1 MKTCVINMFNLKIR
15 HLQRL
20 MMFFVFLTFTISAFA
35 ENNNWNG
42 NATVTV
48 KKTGNGTIYIDD
60 TKIETAQKDI
70 KQDKASATF
79 KLKAAPD
86 ENNVFL
92 GWSDSENGE
101 ISNTDNPR
109 EVTLNGTKESPEPS
123 ATYYAKFVSTNITLK
138 CDQIGY
144 TFAKLSWNAIDNADS
159 YDLYDGSTLIGRYT
173 TPSAT
178 IETLNYG
185 STHKYTV
192 KSVIGSTISN
202 PSNTVEITTTS
213 YPQVQNV
220 HFSNV
225 KQNQVT
231 VNWDPVTISP
241 ANHSL
246 VRYHV
251 HFYKIAATAE
261 GTFIKAITTTET
273 SYTFDGLTDN
283 TQYTA
288 YVDVE
293 YQYTLNGETKN
304 VHESRWSSAA
314 ITTAS
319 FIPTTAFD
327 GVELYKGEWH
337 RVMVNS
343 TKNIT
348 DATYTFP
355 LDYPCE
361 NLSYEAWLSGSANI
375 SHTISVDATGESVNL
390 ADQDWQSNN
399 RYTSTKTI
407 KTNTKQIIFTGN
419 QGATG
424 NKTIYLDNIYAKI
437 TPHISFN
444 IPDTNNLGQVEI
456 GSTAKL
462 DIDFKSFLT
471 KGNLVVTTN
480 DNQFLIDGTLE
491 SKTLTTGSNVLEKI
505 GENNRNFNVVFA
517 PKSIGT
523 HTATITI
530 TDGTSTET
538 ITITGECIQKTPT
551 ITWVANKQLVYG
563 TNLANAASSDCGTA
577 ITYTSDNKEIID
589 IVNNELVPVGIGFAN
604 ITATTTGN
612 DTYKSISSTE
622 QFEVTNK
629 TLQEVVWDQ
638 IFYNLKIGGANVPL
652 PLDAYTIN
660 SETKE
665 RNNLPITYSVEN
677 SNVVAIENGN
687 LVIKGIGQTSI
698 TATQAGN
705 DEYAA
710 ISRTMIVIVRENY
723 DDCSGEYAVIDANEY
738 ATGDATWG
746 GFNWVSIEKTFT
758 LSTVGD
764 KLSFVANASA
774 GGTATG
780 DGIRVTDQDGN
791 VIYSKGAANI
801 SGANNLQLARTVKS
815 LKFYVNANFRISLSN
830 ILVTPAIYL
839 EKKSETIT
847 FPATESGKTGNT
859 SINFDWANKPD
870 YILARVID
878 DAAGVFAITDNTN
891 LFGGSCGDYGTSTV
905 KLNFKP
911 TTPGTYTA
919 NLALYVGESTEAD
932 LIVPI
937 TATAIRTPQFITWTQ
952 DLAALNPTQGN
963 SYDLSASASSG
974 LAVTF
979 SSSNENV
986 ARIEGGKLVV
996 VGAGSATITA
1006 TQAGNE
1012 NFEAATP
1019 IEKSISVAKLNQSI
1033 TWNQEFNQY
1042 LTVGE
1047 TYQLAATASSGL
1059 DVTYTSSDEN
1069 VAHISG
1075 NNVIIRAIGNATIS
1089 ATQNGNANYN
1099 AASVITKTIT
1109 AKNVKITENELPSKY
1124 YETETYGS
1132 ITRTITRSHTELAD
1146 WLWISSPFDAT
1157 VSVKFGDIE
1166 IPLTWKGN
1174 PAPEACYLLKEYD
1187 AAARATGAN
1196 KPWVDVQTSA
1206 GNPTIYA
1213 GKGYI
1218 LGVDPRSYEGDFTI
1232 TFTSVN
1238 SENTSNNQGYSTE
1251 INNCTSEYPTLA
1263 NNHVVGTGLFETPSG
1278 LNFSNN
1284 EYSTVFFAVR
1294 AEAGSESYYNY
1305 YDNDFSVLSPYK
1317 SFFMQYGGEYTF
1329 KTSAAR
1335 QNAPAAIANNNTT
1348 ERYQLNINSDNYN
1361 DKTVIF
1367 MAENGTEGYT
1377 AGQDFFYMTKTA
1389 DGGTIGY
1396 QFYSIDGEEPLSYN
1410 HRKNENQV
1418 IQLGGRVKKAGE
1430 YTISLEGENI
1440 NAQSVMLVDTLTGET
1455 VDLLIDNYTFTTE
1468 KGSIDKRFI
1477 LTFTFAPQTTVDIF
1491 TPTANQIIVFG
1502 NAQNCTIDN
1511 LVIGETIMIFDAMGR
1526 MIYNKTA
1533 NSETINIALPTGTYI
1548 VRNAN
1553 NWAKFAIK

>member
-1 MKTCVINMFNLKIR
+1 MKRFNLLSIFTLFITLLCTQNIVAATTERTANIVTGTSLTYPNNTQNINVYSDDLKITLEYPVNKISFDFQTNKVLGQYCR
-15 HLQRL
+15 GNIIVKDNNNNQIYKGAVKNGSGSGNISTSAEYVI
-20 MMFFVFLTFTISAFA
+20 FQENYQFGDAATTINIKNVTFTIA
-35 ENNNWNG
+35 
-42 NATVTV
+42 
-48 KKTGNGTIYIDD
+48 
-60 TKIETAQKDI
+60 
-70 KQDKASATF
+70 
-79 KLKAAPD
+79 
-86 ENNVFL
+86 
-92 GWSDSENGE
+92 
-101 ISNTDNPR
+101 
-109 EVTLNGTKESPEPS
+109 
-123 ATYYAKFVSTNITLK
+123 
-138 CDQIGY
+138 
-144 TFAKLSWNAIDNADS
+144 
-159 YDLYDGSTLIGRYT
+159 
-173 TPSAT
+173 
-178 IETLNYG
+178 
-185 STHKYTV
+185 
-192 KSVIGSTISN
+192 
-202 PSNTVEITTTS
+202 
-213 YPQVQNV
+213 
-220 HFSNV
+220 
-225 KQNQVT
+225 
-231 VNWDPVTISP
+231 
-241 ANHSL
+241 
-246 VRYHV
+246 
-251 HFYKIAATAE
+251 
-261 GTFIKAITTTET
+261 
-273 SYTFDGLTDN
+273 
-283 TQYTA
+283 
-288 YVDVE
+288 
-293 YQYTLNGETKN
+293 
-304 VHESRWSSAA
+304 
-314 ITTAS
+314 
-319 FIPTTAFD
+319 
-327 GVELYKGEWH
+327 
-337 RVMVNS
+337 
-343 TKNIT
+343 
-348 DATYTFP
+348 
-355 LDYPCE
+355 
-361 NLSYEAWLSGSANI
+361 
-375 SHTISVDATGESVNL
+375 
-390 ADQDWQSNN
+390 
-399 RYTSTKTI
+399 
-407 KTNTKQIIFTGN
+407 
-419 QGATG
+419 
-424 NKTIYLDNIYAKI
+424 
-437 TPHISFN
+437 PHIRLN
-444 IPDTNNLGQVEI
+444 TPEDNNLGQVEI
-456 GSTAKL
+456 GSTEKL
-462 DIDFKSFLT
+462 DVDFKSFLT
-471 KGNLVVTTN
+471 NGNLTVTTN
-480 DNQFLIDGTLE
+480 NPNFYINGTE
-491 SKTLTTGSNVLEKI
+491 TQITLCGANVLEKT
-505 GENNRNFNVVFA
+505 GENIHNFNVVFA

-577 ITYTSDNKEIID
+577 ITYTSDNEEIID

-638 IFYNLKIGGANVPL
+638 IFYNLKIGEANVPL

-665 RNNLPITYSVEN
+665 RNDLPITYSVEN

-723 DDCSGEYAVIDANEY
+723 DNCSGEYAFIDTQVYSEKYND
-738 ATGDATWG
+738 TDR
-746 GFNWVSIEKTFT
+746 SIEKTFEWNNKLGAT
-758 LSTVGD
+758 LIFNAEGD
-764 KLSFVANASA
+764 VASVEARDNTNNKIINLTSSNNTYTGNIERNTRSITIKVKGTFVILVWD
-774 GGTATG
+774 THT
-780 DGIRVTDQDGN
+780 
-791 VIYSKGAANI
+791 
-801 SGANNLQLARTVKS
+801 
-815 LKFYVNANFRISLSN
+815 ISLSN

-839 EKKSETIT
+839 EKKNETIT

-859 SINFDWANKPD
+859 SINFDWANQPD
-870 YILARVID
+870 YISARVID

-919 NLALYVGESTEAD
+919 NLALYVGASTEAD

-937 TATAIRTPQFITWTQ
+937 TATAIRTPQFISWTQ

-1006 TQAGNE
+1006 TQTGNE

-1042 LTVGE
+1042 LTVDE

-1075 NNVIIRAIGNATIS
+1075 NNVIIRAVGNATIS

-1146 WLWISSPFDAT
+1146 WLWISSPFNAT
-1157 VSVKFGDIE
+1157 VSVKFGDID

-1238 SENTSNNQGYSTE
+1238 SENASNNQGYSTE
-1251 INNCTSEYPTLA
+1251 INNYTSEYPTLA

-1278 LNFSNN
+1278 LDFSNN

>member
-20 MMFFVFLTFTISAFA
+20 MMFFVFLIFTVSAFA

-42 NATVTV
+42 TASVTV

-60 TKIETAQKDI
+60 TKTETAQKDI
-70 KQDKASATF
+70 NQDKASATF

-92 GWSDSENGE
+92 GWSDSENGA

-109 EVTLNGTKESPEPS
+109 EVTLNGTENSTNPS

-273 SYTFDGLTDN
+273 SYTFTGLTDN

-327 GVELYKGEWH
+327 GEELYKGEWH

-355 LDYPCE
+355 LNYPCE

-505 GENNRNFNVVFA
+505 GENNHNFNVVFA

-538 ITITGECIQKTPT
+538 ITITGECTKKTPT

-563 TNLANAASSDCGTA
+563 TNLANAASSNCGTA

-612 DTYKSISSTE
+612 DTYESISSTT

-629 TLQEVVWDQ
+629 TLQEIVWNQ

-652 PLDAYTIN
+652 EAYTIN

-665 RNNLPITYSVEN
+665 RNNLPIIYSVEN

-687 LVIKGIGQTSI
+687 LVIKSIGQTSI

-746 GFNWVSIEKTFT
+746 GFNRVSIEKTFT

-774 GGTATG
+774 GGAATG

-791 VIYSKGAANI
+791 VIYSKGANNI
-801 SGANNLQLARTVKS
+801 GGTNNLQLARTVKS

-878 DAAGVFAITDNTN
+878 DTAGVFAITDNTN

-937 TATAIRTPQFITWTQ
+937 TATAIKTPQFITWTQ

-1075 NNVIIRAIGNATIS
+1075 NNVIIRAVGNATIS

-1124 YETETYGS
+1124 YETESYGS

-1238 SENTSNNQGYSTE
+1238 SENASNNQGYSTK
-1251 INNCTSEYPTLA
+1251 INNYTSEYPTLA

-1278 LNFSNN
+1278 LDFSNN

-1418 IQLGGRVKKAGE
+1418 VQLGGRVKKAGE

>member
-1 MKTCVINMFNLKIR
+1 MKKFNLLSILVLLFSLLNVQSVVAAENGSGPIQEGTTWYTTTYTSEFQLRDRWSTAHNLYINIPYPSNYVSFQAKVQWSATDR
-15 HLQRL
+15 
-20 MMFFVFLTFTISAFA
+20 TISLD
-35 ENNNWNG
+35 EYISSWN
-42 NATVTV
+42 
-48 KKTGNGTIYIDD
+48 
-60 TKIETAQKDI
+60 TKYTTQKLSDSWSDHN
-70 KQDKASATF
+70 DKSISTSATQIAF
-79 KLKAAPD
+79 K
-86 ENNVFL
+86 
-92 GWSDSENGE
+92 SNG
-101 ISNTDNPR
+101 
-109 EVTLNGTKESPEPS
+109 GTERH
-123 ATYYAKFVSTNITLK
+123 YIRNIK
-138 CDQIGY
+138 
-144 TFAKLSWNAIDNADS
+144 
-159 YDLYDGSTLIGRYT
+159 
-173 TPSAT
+173 
-178 IETLNYG
+178 
-185 STHKYTV
+185 
-192 KSVIGSTISN
+192 
-202 PSNTVEITTTS
+202 
-213 YPQVQNV
+213 
-220 HFSNV
+220 
-225 KQNQVT
+225 
-231 VNWDPVTISP
+231 
-241 ANHSL
+241 
-246 VRYHV
+246 VRM
-251 HFYKIAATAE
+251 A
-261 GTFIKAITTTET
+261 
-273 SYTFDGLTDN
+273 
-283 TQYTA
+283 
-288 YVDVE
+288 
-293 YQYTLNGETKN
+293 
-304 VHESRWSSAA
+304 
-314 ITTAS
+314 
-319 FIPTTAFD
+319 
-327 GVELYKGEWH
+327 
-337 RVMVNS
+337 
-343 TKNIT
+343 
-348 DATYTFP
+348 
-355 LDYPCE
+355 
-361 NLSYEAWLSGSANI
+361 
-375 SHTISVDATGESVNL
+375 
-390 ADQDWQSNN
+390 
-399 RYTSTKTI
+399 
-407 KTNTKQIIFTGN
+407 
-419 QGATG
+419 
-424 NKTIYLDNIYAKI
+424 
-437 TPHISFN
+437 PHIRLN
-444 IPDTNNLGQVEI
+444 IPKDNNLGPVEI
-456 GSTAKL
+456 GSTEKL
-462 DIDFKSFLT
+462 DVDFKSFLT

-480 DNQFLIDGTLE
+480 DNQFLIDSTLE

-505 GENNRNFNVVFA
+505 GENNHNFNVVFA

-538 ITITGECIQKTPT
+538 ITITGECIKKTPT

-604 ITATTTGN
+604 ITATTAEN
-612 DTYKSISSTE
+612 DTYKSISSTI

-638 IFYNLKIGGANVPL
+638 IFYNLKIGGANV

-723 DDCSGEYAVIDANEY
+723 DNCSGEYAFIDTQVYSEKYND
-738 ATGDATWG
+738 TDR
-746 GFNWVSIEKTFT
+746 SIEKTFEWNNKLGAT
-758 LSTVGD
+758 LIFNAEGD
-764 KLSFVANASA
+764 VASVEARDNTNNKIINLTSSNNTYTGNIERNTRSITIKVKGTFVIWVWD
-774 GGTATG
+774 THT
-780 DGIRVTDQDGN
+780 
-791 VIYSKGAANI
+791 
-801 SGANNLQLARTVKS
+801 
-815 LKFYVNANFRISLSN
+815 ISLSN

-952 DLAALNPTQGN
+952 DLATLNPTQGN

-1012 NFEAATP
+1012 NFAAATP

-1047 TYQLAATASSGL
+1047 TYQLTATASSGL

-1075 NNVIIRAIGNATIS
+1075 NNVIIRAVGNATIS
-1089 ATQNGNANYN
+1089 AIQNGNANYN

-1146 WLWISSPFDAT
+1146 WLWISSPFNAT
-1157 VSVKFGDIE
+1157 VSVKFGDID

-1238 SENTSNNQGYSTE
+1238 SENASNNQGYSTE
-1251 INNCTSEYPTLA
+1251 INNYTSEYPTLA

-1278 LNFSNN
+1278 LDFSNN

-1335 QNAPAAIANNNTT
+1335 QNAPAVIANNNTT

-1418 IQLGGRVKKAGE
+1418 VQLGGRVKKAGE

-1491 TPTANQIIVFG
+1491 TPTANQIFVFG

-1511 LVIGETIMIFDAMGR
+1511 LVICETIMIFDAMGR

>member
-1 MKTCVINMFNLKIR
+1 MKKFNL
-15 HLQRL
+15 LS
-20 MMFFVFLTFTISAFA
+20 VFTLFITLLCTQNIVAAIDGNGVSQEGTTYYTTTAYINDKYEVQDGGSSKHNLEINLPYPSNYISFQACAQNASAGTRTISIDQ
-35 ENNNWNG
+35 NISSWSS
-42 NATVTV
+42 
-48 KKTGNGTIYIDD
+48 TG
-60 TKIETAQKDI
+60 
-70 KQDKASATF
+70 
-79 KLKAAPD
+79 
-86 ENNVFL
+86 
-92 GWSDSENGE
+92 
-101 ISNTDNPR
+101 
-109 EVTLNGTKESPEPS
+109 
-123 ATYYAKFVSTNITLK
+123 
-138 CDQIGY
+138 
-144 TFAKLSWNAIDNADS
+144 
-159 YDLYDGSTLIGRYT
+159 YT
-173 TPSAT
+173 TP
-178 IETLNYG
+178 TLNNNGLSWFQQVWNAWTDYN
-185 STHKYTV
+185 TDK
-192 KSVIGSTISN
+192 IS
-202 PSNTVEITTTS
+202 
-213 YPQVQNV
+213 
-220 HFSNV
+220 
-225 KQNQVT
+225 
-231 VNWDPVTISP
+231 
-241 ANHSL
+241 
-246 VRYHV
+246 
-251 HFYKIAATAE
+251 
-261 GTFIKAITTTET
+261 
-273 SYTFDGLTDN
+273 
-283 TQYTA
+283 
-288 YVDVE
+288 
-293 YQYTLNGETKN
+293 
-304 VHESRWSSAA
+304 
-314 ITTAS
+314 TTATQIRFKS
-319 FIPTTAFD
+319 NGGT
-327 GVELYKGEWH
+327 
-337 RVMVNS
+337 
-343 TKNIT
+343 
-348 DATYTFP
+348 
-355 LDYPCE
+355 
-361 NLSYEAWLSGSANI
+361 
-375 SHTISVDATGESVNL
+375 L
-390 ADQDWQSNN
+390 A
-399 RYTSTKTI
+399 RYI
-407 KTNTKQIIFTGN
+407 R
-419 QGATG
+419 
-424 NKTIYLDNIYAKI
+424 NIYVHMA
-437 TPHISFN
+437 PHIRLN
-444 IPDTNNLGQVEI
+444 TPKDNNLGQVEI

-471 KGNLVVTTN
+471 NGNLTVTTN
-480 DNQFLIDGTLE
+480 NQNFYINGTE
-491 SKTLTTGSNVLEKI
+491 TQITLCGANVLEKI
-505 GENNRNFNVVFA
+505 GENNHNFNVVFA
-517 PKSIGT
+517 PKSIDT

-538 ITITGECIQKTPT
+538 ITITGECIKKTPT

-563 TNLANAASSDCGTA
+563 TNLANAASSDCGTT
-577 ITYTSDNKEIID
+577 ITYTSDNEEIIK

-604 ITATTTGN
+604 ITAKTTGN
-612 DTYKSISSTE
+612 DTYDSISSTT

-629 TLQEVVWDQ
+629 TLQEIVWDQ
-638 IFYNLKIGGANVPL
+638 NFYLLKLGDTKITLN
-652 PLDAYTIN
+652 AYSIN
-660 SETKE
+660 KETKE
-665 RNNLPITYSVEN
+665 KNNLLIEYSV
-677 SNVVAIENGN
+677 GN
-687 LVIKGIGQTSI
+687 TNIITINDGELHIVGKGQTTI
-698 TATQAGN
+698 TAHQQGN
-705 DEYAA
+705 GEYAGA
-710 ISRTMIVIVRENY
+710 YMTKTVIVREVS
-723 DDCSGEYAVIDANEY
+723 DDCSSNYALVD
-738 ATGDATWG
+738 GGQSWDKG
-746 GFNWVSIEKTFT
+746 GFNWDAVSRPCK
-758 LSTVGD
+758 LSTVGEYLTFTTT
-764 KLSFVANASA
+764 KT
-774 GGTATG
+774 GGLLPTTG
-780 DGIRVTDQDGN
+780 GKITVTDEHGVQFH
-791 VIYSKGAANI
+791 
-801 SGANNLQLARTVKS
+801 SGDLGTTETVKINRNTKN
-815 LKFYVNANFRISLSN
+815 LTFTLEGNRTIGISE

-839 EKKSETIT
+839 ESQSEKIT
-847 FPATESGKTGNT
+847 FPSTEAGKIGTT
-859 SINFDWANKPD
+859 QVAIDWANQPD
-870 YILARVID
+870 MMIAYITD
-878 DAAGVFAITDNTN
+878 DNAGVFSVDQNTAI
-891 LFGGSCGDYGTSTV
+891 FGGSCGDYGTSTV

-911 TTPGTYTA
+911 TTPGSYTA
-919 NLALYVGESTEAD
+919 NLIVSVGVTAKTT
-932 LIVPI
+932 ITIPI

-952 DLAALNPTQGN
+952 DLTALNPTQGN

-1075 NNVIIRAIGNATIS
+1075 NNVIIRAVGNATIS

-1157 VSVKFGDIE
+1157 VSVKFGDID

-1218 LGVDPRSYEGDFTI
+1218 LGVDPRSYEGNFTI

-1238 SENTSNNQGYSTE
+1238 SENASNNQGYSTK
-1251 INNCTSEYPTLA
+1251 INNYTSEYPTLA

-1335 QNAPAAIANNNTT
+1335 QNAPAAIANTT

>member
-1 MKTCVINMFNLKIR
+1 MKRFNLLSIFTLFITLLCTQNIVAATTERTANIVTGTSLTYPNNTQNINVYSDDLKITLEYPVNKISFDFQTNKVLGQYCR
-15 HLQRL
+15 GNIIVKDNNNNQIYKGAVKNGSGSGNISTSAEYVI
-20 MMFFVFLTFTISAFA
+20 FQENYQFGDAATTINIKNVTFTIA
-35 ENNNWNG
+35 
-42 NATVTV
+42 
-48 KKTGNGTIYIDD
+48 
-60 TKIETAQKDI
+60 
-70 KQDKASATF
+70 
-79 KLKAAPD
+79 
-86 ENNVFL
+86 
-92 GWSDSENGE
+92 
-101 ISNTDNPR
+101 
-109 EVTLNGTKESPEPS
+109 
-123 ATYYAKFVSTNITLK
+123 
-138 CDQIGY
+138 
-144 TFAKLSWNAIDNADS
+144 
-159 YDLYDGSTLIGRYT
+159 
-173 TPSAT
+173 
-178 IETLNYG
+178 
-185 STHKYTV
+185 
-192 KSVIGSTISN
+192 
-202 PSNTVEITTTS
+202 
-213 YPQVQNV
+213 
-220 HFSNV
+220 
-225 KQNQVT
+225 
-231 VNWDPVTISP
+231 
-241 ANHSL
+241 
-246 VRYHV
+246 
-251 HFYKIAATAE
+251 
-261 GTFIKAITTTET
+261 
-273 SYTFDGLTDN
+273 
-283 TQYTA
+283 
-288 YVDVE
+288 
-293 YQYTLNGETKN
+293 
-304 VHESRWSSAA
+304 
-314 ITTAS
+314 
-319 FIPTTAFD
+319 
-327 GVELYKGEWH
+327 
-337 RVMVNS
+337 
-343 TKNIT
+343 
-348 DATYTFP
+348 
-355 LDYPCE
+355 
-361 NLSYEAWLSGSANI
+361 
-375 SHTISVDATGESVNL
+375 
-390 ADQDWQSNN
+390 
-399 RYTSTKTI
+399 
-407 KTNTKQIIFTGN
+407 
-419 QGATG
+419 
-424 NKTIYLDNIYAKI
+424 
-437 TPHISFN
+437 PHIRLN
-444 IPDTNNLGQVEI
+444 TPEDNNLGQVEI
-456 GSTAKL
+456 GSTEKL
-462 DIDFKSFLT
+462 DVDFKSFLT
-471 KGNLVVTTN
+471 NGNLTVTTN
-480 DNQFLIDGTLE
+480 NPNFYINGTE
-491 SKTLTTGSNVLEKI
+491 TQITLCGANVLEKT
-505 GENNRNFNVVFA
+505 GENIHNFNVVFA

-577 ITYTSDNKEIID
+577 ITYTSDNEEIID

-638 IFYNLKIGGANVPL
+638 IFYNLKIGEANVPL

-665 RNNLPITYSVEN
+665 RNDLPITYSVEN
-677 SNVVAIENGN
+677 SNVVALENGN

-723 DDCSGEYAVIDANEY
+723 DNCSGEYAFIDTQVYSEKYND
-738 ATGDATWG
+738 TDR
-746 GFNWVSIEKTFT
+746 SIEKTFEWNNKLGAT
-758 LSTVGD
+758 LIFNAEGD
-764 KLSFVANASA
+764 VASVEARDNTNNKIINLTSSNNTYTGNIERNTRSITIKVKGTFVILVWD
-774 GGTATG
+774 THT
-780 DGIRVTDQDGN
+780 
-791 VIYSKGAANI
+791 
-801 SGANNLQLARTVKS
+801 
-815 LKFYVNANFRISLSN
+815 ISLSN

-839 EKKSETIT
+839 EKKNETIT

-859 SINFDWANKPD
+859 SINFDWANQPD
-870 YILARVID
+870 YISARVID

-919 NLALYVGESTEAD
+919 NLALYVGASTEAD

-937 TATAIRTPQFITWTQ
+937 TATAIRTPQFISWTQ

-1006 TQAGNE
+1006 TQTGNE

-1042 LTVGE
+1042 LTVDE

-1075 NNVIIRAIGNATIS
+1075 NNVIIRAVGNATIS

-1146 WLWISSPFDAT
+1146 WLWISSPFNAT
-1157 VSVKFGDIE
+1157 VSVKFGDID

-1238 SENTSNNQGYSTE
+1238 SENASNNQGYSTE
-1251 INNCTSEYPTLA
+1251 INNYTSEYPTLA

-1278 LNFSNN
+1278 LDFSNN

>member
-20 MMFFVFLTFTISAFA
+20 MMFFVFLTFTVSAFA
-35 ENNNWNG
+35 ENNNWEG
-42 NATVTV
+42 KASVTV

-60 TKIETAQKDI
+60 TKTETAQKYID
-70 KQDKASATF
+70 QDNESATF

-109 EVTLNGTKESPEPS
+109 EVTLNGAEDNREPS

-231 VNWDPVTISP
+231 VNWNPVTISP

-314 ITTAS
+314 VTTAS

-327 GVELYKGEWH
+327 GVQIYKGEWH

-355 LDYPCE
+355 LNYPCE

-444 IPDTNNLGQVEI
+444 IPATNNLGQVEI

-505 GENNRNFNVVFA
+505 DENNHNFNVVFA

-538 ITITGECIQKTPT
+538 ITITGECTKKTPT

-563 TNLANAASSDCGTA
+563 TNLTNAASSDCGTA
-577 ITYTSDNKEIID
+577 ITYTSDNEEIID

-612 DTYKSISSTE
+612 DTYKSVSLTT

-629 TLQEVVWDQ
+629 TLQEVIWEQ
-638 IFYNLKIGGANVPL
+638 NFYLLKLGDTDITLN
-652 PLDAYTIN
+652 AYSIN
-660 SETKE
+660 KETKE
-665 RNNLPITYSVEN
+665 KNNLLIEYSV
-677 SNVVAIENGN
+677 GN
-687 LVIKGIGQTSI
+687 TNIITIINNDGVLQLHIVGKGQTTI
-698 TATQAGN
+698 TAHQQGN
-705 DEYAA
+705 GEYAGA
-710 ISRTMIVIVRENY
+710 YMTKTVIVREVS
-723 DDCSGEYAVIDANEY
+723 DDCSSNYALVD
-738 ATGDATWG
+738 GGQTWDKG
-746 GFNWVSIEKTFT
+746 GFNWDAVSRPCK
-758 LSTVGD
+758 LSTVGEYLTFTTT
-764 KLSFVANASA
+764 KTSGLLPTT
-774 GGTATG
+774 GGKIT
-780 DGIRVTDQDGN
+780 VTDEHGVQFH
-791 VIYSKGAANI
+791 
-801 SGANNLQLARTVKS
+801 SGDLGTTETVKINRNTKN
-815 LKFYVNANFRISLSN
+815 LTFTLEGNRTIGISE

-839 EKKSETIT
+839 ESQSEKIT
-847 FPATESGKTGNT
+847 FPSTEAGKIGTT
-859 SINFDWANKPD
+859 QVAIDWANQPD
-870 YILARVID
+870 MMIAYITD
-878 DAAGVFAITDNTN
+878 DNAGVFSVDQNTAI
-891 LFGGSCGDYGTSTV
+891 FGGSCGDYGTSTV

-911 TTPGTYTA
+911 TTPGSYTA
-919 NLALYVGESTEAD
+919 NLIVSVGVTAKTT
-932 LIVPI
+932 ITIPI
-937 TATAIRTPQFITWTQ
+937 TATAIKTPQFITWTQ
-952 DLAALNPTQGN
+952 DLTALNPTQGN

-986 ARIEGGKLVV
+986 ARIECGKLVV

-1075 NNVIIRAIGNATIS
+1075 NNVIIRAVGNATIS
-1089 ATQNGNANYN
+1089 AIQNGNANYN

-1238 SENTSNNQGYSTE
+1238 SENASNNQGYSTE
-1251 INNCTSEYPTLA
+1251 INNYTSEYPTLA

-1278 LNFSNN
+1278 LDFSNN

-1294 AEAGSESYYNY
+1294 ADAGSESYYNY

-1335 QNAPAAIANNNTT
+1335 QNAPAVIANNNTT